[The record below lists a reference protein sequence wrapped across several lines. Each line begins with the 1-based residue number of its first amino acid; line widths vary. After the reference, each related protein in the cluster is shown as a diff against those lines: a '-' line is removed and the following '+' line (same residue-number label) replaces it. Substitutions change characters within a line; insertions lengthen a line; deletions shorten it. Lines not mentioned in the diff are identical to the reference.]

1 MQGDE
6 GGNSRRRR
14 RTDPGAAREELLR
27 RFHLTETEAAVAEC
41 LLRGTTYES
50 GARQLGMSVNTLH
63 SHVKAIHRK
72 AGVSTSLEFV
82 ARFYAP
88 D

>member
-1 MQGDE
+1 MRADDSGK
-6 GGNSRRRR
+6 SRRRR
-14 RTDPGAAREELLR
+14 RTDPGAAREELQR

-41 LLRGTTYES
+41 LLQGTTYES
-50 GARQLGMSVNTLH
+50 GARQLGISINTLH
-63 SHVKAIHRK
+63 THVKAIHRK